1 MVLKLLFLL
10 NPHDSLR
17 QKLLNTEEKK
27 KKRYR
32 NEFGPLFSRHGNAL
46 QRTAQCSGY
55 EMPRYHSQKK
65 KKKSEL
71 RNEEVKI
78 RSVFL
83 ELAGLSHTSVKGPHF
98 IVYCKSFLFLFF
110 FPF

>member
-1 MVLKLLFLL
+1 MSLDRFSLGMV
-10 NPHDSLR
+10 
-17 QKLLNTEEKK
+17 
-27 KKRYR
+27 
-32 NEFGPLFSRHGNAL
+32 
-46 QRTAQCSGY
+46 
-55 EMPRYHSQKK
+55 MPYKEQHSAVDTKCPDITVRKK